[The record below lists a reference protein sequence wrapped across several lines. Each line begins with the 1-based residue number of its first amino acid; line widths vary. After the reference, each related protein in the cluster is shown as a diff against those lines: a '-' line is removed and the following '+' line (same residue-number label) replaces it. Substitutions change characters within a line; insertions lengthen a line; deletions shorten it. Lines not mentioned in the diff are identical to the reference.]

1 MRWPVLCGVVLLCWS
16 ARLCAEKCQH
26 FQDCVNC
33 TSSVNHT
40 SANLSCIWL
49 NCKDSESRC
58 ANTSLIPKHCLAV
71 NETMCE
77 APVSTTAVPT
87 LASTTNSSNSST
99 SAPVSTTAV
108 PIPASTTNSSNSST
122 SATPTPVSTMVTLT
136 PNITSLTTTAG
147 TPNGT
152 TLAPPLPHKKS
163 TFDAASFI
171 GGIVLVLGLQAVI
184 FFAVKFCKTK
194 DRNYHTL

>member
-77 APVSTTAVPT
+77 
-87 LASTTNSSNSST
+87 
-99 SAPVSTTAV
+99 APVSTTAV